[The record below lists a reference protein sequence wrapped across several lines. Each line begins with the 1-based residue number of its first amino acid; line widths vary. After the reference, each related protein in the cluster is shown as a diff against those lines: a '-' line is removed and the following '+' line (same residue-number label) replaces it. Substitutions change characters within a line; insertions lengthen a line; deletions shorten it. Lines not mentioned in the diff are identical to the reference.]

1 LQKLYSELKDKGLEL
16 IAINHGDS
24 ADTITNY
31 IKEGH
36 FTFDIVMG
44 GEEGSVFKDYGVQ
57 AFPTNYVLDPDGKV
71 VWRGVGFD
79 ETSIRAALEKLGV
92 K

>member
-1 LQKLYSELKDKGLEL
+1 MKL
-16 IAINHGDS
+16 IAVNYGDPAS
-24 ADTITNY
+24 TIKQY

-44 GEEGSVFKDYGVQ
+44 GQESGPNFRVFKQYGVE
-57 AFPTNYVLDPDGKV
+57 AFPTNYVLDPEGKV

-79 ETSIRAALEKLGV
+79 EEAIRAALEKLGV